1 MQHQADNPGI
11 NWEAVERDGCH
22 SNLNYTV
29 CIELTMSAF
38 FVTKDGEELT
48 HAQMTQQLMQ
58 RVTELEDSNKRL
70 LQDQI
75 LNLVE
80 RLQLS

>member
-1 MQHQADNPGI
+1 
-11 NWEAVERDGCH
+11 
-22 SNLNYTV
+22 
-29 CIELTMSAF
+29 MSAF

-58 RVTELEDSNKRL
+58 RVTELEDSKRL
-70 LQDQI
+70 LQEQI

-80 RLQLS
+80 RLHYLEIR